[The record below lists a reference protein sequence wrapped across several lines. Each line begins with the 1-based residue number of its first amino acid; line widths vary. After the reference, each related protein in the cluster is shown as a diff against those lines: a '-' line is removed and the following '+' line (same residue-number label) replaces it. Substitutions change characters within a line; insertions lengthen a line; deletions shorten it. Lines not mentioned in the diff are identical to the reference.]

1 MGIPQTLR
9 QKNHQ
14 PKIEELRMWFHRP
27 GTVPHI
33 FVRKH
38 FTLYEHIKE
47 QLLYDLPTVIT

>member
-1 MGIPQTLR
+1 
-9 QKNHQ
+9 
-14 PKIEELRMWFHRP
+14 MWFHRP